1 VDRATYDAIK
11 GEYLDRL
18 KALLPLD
25 GVYMPMHGA
34 LAVEDARTP
43 RATGMPPPAPWWGRR
58 DPVGQRRPAW
68 QYE

>member
-25 GVYMPMHGA
+25 GVYMPMRRSGQSRM
-34 LAVEDARTP
+34 EDAEGDLVCRHP
-43 RATGMPPPAPWWGRR
+43 RRGGAAR
-58 DPVGQRRPAW
+58 DPVGQL
-68 QYE
+68 